1 DLLGAK
7 PSLGRNLISRDEQPG
22 HEKVVILSD
31 NLWKRRFHSD
41 SNIIGHTIYMEG
53 ETYEVVGVLS
63 PDFHLIHVLNRE
75 LDVFIPL
82 VIQQAT
88 ANRDDHSINV
98 YARLKANVTL
108 EAAQSE
114 MNSIAQKLASDYP
127 QTNSGRGVSLVRLQE
142 NFAERV
148 RPTLLL

>member
-1 DLLGAK
+1 
-7 PSLGRNLISRDEQPG
+7 
-22 HEKVVILSD
+22 
-31 NLWKRRFHSD
+31 
-41 SNIIGHTIYMEG
+41 MEG
-53 ETYEVVGVLS
+53 ERYEVVGVLP

-75 LDVFIPL
+75 LDVFVPL
-82 VIQQAT
+82 VIQAAS

-114 MNSIAQKLASDYP
+114 MTAIAQKLASDYP

-148 RPTLLL
+148 RPTLLLLLAAVGFVVLIACSNIANLLLARSIHRQKELAI